1 MVLSWAKA
9 AMSALG
15 AQLLVLL
22 HSNDLLPS
30 RLPAALAWYAFDLV
44 LPCPSSILEL
54 CCQARS
60 VMAWLVRPNN
70 SKIDGCCTF
79 HGMGAVRPWHVVVLG
94 LCCLL
99 VAATIIAVTILA
111 TGRRWSRRP
120 PDDLPAGPTLGP

>member
-30 RLPAALAWYAFDLV
+30 RLPAALALYAFDLV
-44 LPCPSSILEL
+44 LPCPSSIL
-54 CCQARS
+54 
-60 VMAWLVRPNN
+60 
-70 SKIDGCCTF
+70 DGCCTF